1 MSTSK
6 IFVVIAAYNEEKRI
20 RKVIRE
26 LKKKKYKNIVVVD
39 DGSSDDTYE
48 IAKKESVYVLKHITN
63 RGQGA
68 ALKTGID
75 FALLNKAD
83 IIVTF
88 DADGQFLVKEIKKVV
103 SPILK
108 NKADISL
115 GSRFL
120 GKAVNMP
127 FLKKI
132 VLKLG
137 IFVVL
142 ILYRIKIT
150 DSQSGFR
157 AMSKKAAT
165 KINLT
170 ADRMEHA
177 GEFFHEIKRNNLKY
191 KEVPITVIYDKYS
204 LKKGQDWA
212 HSIDLGIKMVV
223 KRLLGK

>member
-20 RKVIRE
+20 GKVIKE
-26 LKKKKYKNIVVVD
+26 LKRKKYKDIVIVD

-48 IAKKESVYVLKHITN
+48 ITKREKVYALKHIMN

-75 FALLNKAD
+75 FALKNNAD

-88 DADGQFLVKEIKKVV
+88 DADGQFLVREIKDMIK
-103 SPILK
+103 PILK
-108 NKADISL
+108 KEADISL

-120 GKAVNMP
+120 GKTVNMP

-165 KINLT
+165 KINLS

>member
-1 MSTSK
+1 MLNQK

-20 RKVIRE
+20 RKVITN
-26 LKKKKYKNIVVVD
+26 LKKQKYKNIVVVD
-39 DGSSDDTYE
+39 DGSSDRTYE
-48 IAKKESVYVLKHITN
+48 IVTKEKVHVLKHIIN

-75 FALLNKAD
+75 FALLKKVD

-88 DADGQFLVKEIKKVV
+88 DADGQFLVKEIKDIIK
-103 SPILK
+103 PIVK
-108 NKADISL
+108 KQADVSL

-120 GKAVNMP
+120 GKAVNIP

-142 ILYRIKIT
+142 ILYGIKIT

-157 AMSKKAAT
+157 ALSKKAAT

-191 KEVPITVIYDKYS
+191 KEVPITVIYDRYS
-204 LKKGQDWA
+204 LKKGQDWN
-212 HSIDLGIKMVV
+212 HSIDLGIKMLV
-223 KRLLGK
+223 KRLVGK